1 MKMLRVPAHVIN
13 EIDDA
18 ISSRKKIQAIK
29 ILRNAAGCGLKEAKL
44 AIDRR
49 EGKTNRSDAPS
60 IGALV
65 SIKSVTIDM
74 GDGNGSVVLD
84 LDAMNMMT
92 LVGMKSLGIEET
104 RRVLDLHDFLI
115 KWEKN
120 IALSDE

>member
-74 GDGNGSVVLD
+74 GDGTGSVVLD